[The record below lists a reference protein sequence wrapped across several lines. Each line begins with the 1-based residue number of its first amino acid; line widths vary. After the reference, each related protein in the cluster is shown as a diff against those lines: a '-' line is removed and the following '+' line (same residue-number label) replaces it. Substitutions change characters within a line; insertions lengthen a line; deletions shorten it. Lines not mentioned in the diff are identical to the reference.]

1 MTEQRTPYT
10 ASEIDGILAATER
23 IDRLRIPYLD
33 IAQCALDLRRLSGG
47 MHASANVVTA
57 WLDTIGSEGKEG
69 Q

>member
-10 ASEIDGILAATER
+10 ADEIGGMVEATER

-47 MHASANVVTA
+47 MHESANTVAA
-57 WLDTIGSEGKEG
+57 WLDTIGSEGKGEE
-69 Q
+69 